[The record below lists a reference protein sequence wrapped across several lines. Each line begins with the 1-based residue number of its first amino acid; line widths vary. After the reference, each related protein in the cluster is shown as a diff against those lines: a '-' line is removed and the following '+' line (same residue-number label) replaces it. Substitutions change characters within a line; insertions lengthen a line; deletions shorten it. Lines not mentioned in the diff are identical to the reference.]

1 MVKSEHVTRFTN
13 VGNKHISSKKPTISF
28 EKIDVVSEYTGLKG
42 DIVKK
47 YVNGKLKEQK
57 FVSEKMLAK
66 LFNRQTKKIRHK
78 IEKNMKSMM
87 KYVNG
92 GKGGAQMGGAQMIG
106 AQMGGAQM
114 IGANK
119 NKVLVQDNSTTD
131 KLNMKLEKDNTIK
144 KLQQKLEFQQK
155 ELILAQQLQNN
166 RNNQPIPNQQIEIVE
181 KEPIK
186 NGMKVGFGFG
196 LGVGVAEMAIEG
208 VADAI
213 FS

>member
-92 GKGGAQMGGAQMIG
+92 GKGG